1 MATYTD
7 TLGFVKGTAAFPA
20 YAAHLY
26 SQIEVVLDFAKITAA
41 RAAAGAVALTATDIL
56 QVLPVPAGTLV
67 LAVGAD
73 VTKAEGAAATIDVGD
88 GTSATRYLSNTSIN
102 AVANTVSALTAPQF
116 YAAADTI
123 DITIDTASTDAAIV
137 RVWALIVDCNG

>member
-7 TLGFVKGTAAFPA
+7 SLGFVKGTGSFPA

-26 SQIEVVLDFAKITAA
+26 SQVEVILDFAAIAAA
-41 RAAAGAVALTATDIL
+41 RTAAGAAALTATDIL
-56 QVLPVPAGTLV
+56 QVLPVAAGTLV
-67 LAVGAD
+67 LAVGVD

-102 AVANTVSALTAPQF
+102 AVANTVSALSAPQF

-123 DITIDTASTDAAIV
+123 DITIDNAATDLAVI
-137 RVWALIVDCNG
+137 RLWALIVDCNG